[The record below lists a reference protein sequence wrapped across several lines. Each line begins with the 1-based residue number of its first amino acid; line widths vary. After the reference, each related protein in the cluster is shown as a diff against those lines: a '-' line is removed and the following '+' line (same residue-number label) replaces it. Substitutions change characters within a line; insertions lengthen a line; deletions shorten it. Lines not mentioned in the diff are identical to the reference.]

1 MSIPVAIEALR
12 TEAERYPFAYFLTVG
27 DDGRSH
33 AVAVQPN
40 WTDAGTLLIGSLG
53 RRTSANATARPNV
66 SLVFPP
72 ASIDDYS
79 LIVDGDA
86 SVDANT
92 ITFAPTNAVLHRPA
106 PASAD
111 PTTDAPSSCGSDC
124 IPIGVSPTTSH
135 AH

>member
-1 MSIPVAIEALR
+1 MSIPVALEALR
-12 TEAERYPFAYFLTVG
+12 TAAERYPFAYFLTVG
-27 DDGRSH
+27 EDGRSH
-33 AVAVQPN
+33 AVAVQPS
-40 WTDAGTLLIGSLG
+40 WSDGGAILIASLG

-86 SVDANT
+86 LVDADVL
-92 ITFAPTNAVLHRPA
+92 TFAPTNAVLHRPA
-106 PASAD
+106 PPSAD
-111 PTTDAPSSCGSDC
+111 AASSCGSDC
-124 IPIGVSPTTSH
+124 VPIGVSTTADH